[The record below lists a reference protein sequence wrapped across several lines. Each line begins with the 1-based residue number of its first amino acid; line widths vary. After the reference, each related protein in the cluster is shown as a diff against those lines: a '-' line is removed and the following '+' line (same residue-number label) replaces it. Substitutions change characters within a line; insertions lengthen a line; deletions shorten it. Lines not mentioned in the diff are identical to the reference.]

1 MARPKIF
8 QAPYRDYVFG
18 ALILVLAVVESY
30 VPGLW
35 FMSVVAA
42 LLFVIGAYITINLK
56 DRGHTIDHIKSLE
69 SELHRTECLSLVD
82 DLSAG
87 IAHEINNPLGIIAQ
101 EAQWIEHLLKAPTIT
116 DKEKEDCSDS
126 IREISAQ
133 IVRCKEIISKLLTM
147 AHEMEPVFQKV
158 DINELVTH
166 LLGLI
171 KREAS
176 DRSISV
182 VESLAANLPIVQTDS
197 PLLRQVVLNLLIN
210 AMHAIEKDGTME
222 IATRGS
228 SDFVEIS
235 IKDSGCGISEENM
248 NKIFTPFFTTKPQGK
263 GSGLGLA
270 ICKGI
275 IERLGGH
282 IAVRSQVGRFT
293 AFSIHLP
300 ARK

>member
-1 MARPKIF
+1 MAGLKIN
-8 QAPYRDYVFG
+8 QAPYRDYIFG
-18 ALILVLAVVESY
+18 ALVPVLAAAAGYAQGPWFFAVIAVLLLVTAAFISISLNDREHTVE
-30 VPGLW
+30 
-35 FMSVVAA
+35 
-42 LLFVIGAYITINLK
+42 
-56 DRGHTIDHIKSLE
+56 HIKSLE

-87 IAHEINNPLGIIAQ
+87 VAHEINNPLGIIAQ
-101 EAQWIEHLLKAPTIT
+101 EAQWIQHLLKAPAIT
-116 DKEKEDCSDS
+116 AKEIEDCSDS

-133 IVRCKEIISKLLTM
+133 VVRCKEIISKLLAM

-166 LLGLI
+166 LIDLT

-176 DRSISV
+176 ERNISV
-182 VESLAANLPIVQTDS
+182 VESLASNLPIVHTDS
-197 PLLRQVVLNLLIN
+197 PLLRQVVLNLIMN
-210 AMHAIEKDGTME
+210 AMQAVVKSGAVE
-222 IATRGS
+222 IATRGN

-235 IKDSGCGISEENM
+235 IKDSGCGISEENID
-248 NKIFTPFFTTKPQGK
+248 KIFTPFFTTKPQGK

-282 IAVRSQVGRFT
+282 ISVRSQLGRFT

-300 ARK
+300 AKK